1 MFKHL
6 FLDRNDRSSRA
17 NYRNRMKIIAIANQK
32 GGVGKTT
39 TAINLSAGLAQ
50 RQQRVLLIDLDPQ
63 AYATRG
69 IGHEADGDD
78 SMYHPLLGSC
88 GMEEKIV
95 ASRLANLSIIPS
107 GMDLAGVEIELARM
121 DDHLVRLRRLL
132 TDYKKHDQFD
142 FCILDTP
149 PSLGV
154 LMTSALAAADEILI
168 PLQCEWFGL
177 EGLAKI
183 VQVIEQI
190 REAGANPQLTLEGII
205 MTMYDGRTN
214 LSRQVV
220 EEVSTYFPAQ
230 LYNTVIPRSIRIGE
244 APSHGKTIFEHDPS
258 GNASIAYGNAA
269 DEFLTR
275 HKVFAPPATAP
286 ATAPANAHAATV
298 PAADHNATHNDN
310 ATL

>member
-1 MFKHL
+1 
-6 FLDRNDRSSRA
+6 
-17 NYRNRMKIIAIANQK
+17 MKIVAIANQK

-39 TAINLSAGLAQ
+39 TAINLSAALAARGQ
-50 RQQRVLLIDLDPQ
+50 RILLLDLDPQ
-63 AYATRG
+63 ANATSG
-69 IGHEADGDD
+69 IGHEPDGRE
-78 SMYHPLLGSC
+78 SMYYPLLGEC
-88 GMEEKIV
+88 AMEEKIIP
-95 ASRLANLSIIPS
+95 SRLANLSLIPS

-121 DDHLVRLRRLL
+121 DDHLMRLRGLL
-132 TDYKKHDQFD
+132 SGMKQHNGYD

-190 REAGANPQLTLEGII
+190 RDTGANPDVILEGIL

-220 EEVSTYFPAQ
+220 EEVANYFPSQ

-244 APSHGKTIFEHDPS
+244 APSHGITIFEHDPG
-258 GNASIAYGNAA
+258 GNGAQAYGGCA

-275 HKVFAPPATAP
+275 HAVCGPPI
-286 ATAPANAHAATV
+286 AA
-298 PAADHNATHNDN
+298 AG
-310 ATL
+310 